1 MKTFANSSRFYWVF
15 LYFNSPEKAVELYS
29 QAYKFRPNVNSNRVA
44 MGVANGHLM
53 LDSVMA
59 LVCNKD
65 KTNSNGNTE
74 QQDQER
80 VSKRLLIWKD
90 QPDDFEHDLES
101 D

>member
-1 MKTFANSSRFYWVF
+1 M
-15 LYFNSPEKAVELYS
+15 ELYS